1 MSPSAMRT
9 SRPNRCAWRAPKSM
23 SRRTVRGDTFKRSA
37 VSSIV
42 RSLVRGRRC
51 PPLPLVRD
59 AAVDADRF
67 GRFGRGASF
76 LPLQLQP
83 RPLLR
88 ALAASSIRARWV
100 IRRVTPTR

>member
-9 SRPNRCAWRAPKSM
+9 SRPNWCAWRAPESM

-42 RSLVRGRRC
+42 RSLVRGRHWA
-51 PPLPLVRD
+51 PLPLVRD

-67 GRFGRGASF
+67 GRLVRELIS

-88 ALAASSIRARWV
+88 APAA
-100 IRRVTPTR
+100 TPYGRGG